1 MIFGYFLEAF
11 KKIYWLQQVSTEH
24 IHIPWTDVIDEGW
37 ISAQEMRFIMC
48 VKARNLIY
56 DVSLVVRK
64 YLVVHLNEI
73 LYYQAVLWG

>member
-1 MIFGYFLEAF
+1 
-11 KKIYWLQQVSTEH
+11 
-24 IHIPWTDVIDEGW
+24 
-37 ISAQEMRFIMC
+37 MC

-73 LYYQAVLWG
+73 LYYQAVLWGKKFSDLGTTQRILYQELCLARNFYLKH